1 MSGGTRVPKRV
12 CWVQIGETIE
22 SEEEEDAFGTVVNFD
37 KTGSRFIVSAPLSSD
52 DSGRMTLTG
61 MVKVYEAMP
70 TGVKSSVGIEGIEFV
85 QVGQTLYGEYSGNR
99 IVGFL
104 SANGESLVVA
114 APSRNENNGSVFVYS
129 RENGEEWELVGE
141 PIDGKVAGER
151 FGHSVTISNDAT
163 SSSSPPSWGTG
174 SVASTCSIN
183 ILYVGAAMGRDARG
197 AYPLSSS
204 YSLPPPI
211 SL

>member
-70 TGVKSSVGIEGIEFV
+70 TGAKSSVGIEGIEFV

-114 APSRNENNGSVFVYS
+114 APLPKRGTQDFGAEGGLIGQPL
-129 RENGEEWELVGE
+129 RE
-141 PIDGKVAGER
+141 
-151 FGHSVTISNDAT
+151 
-163 SSSSPPSWGTG
+163 
-174 SVASTCSIN
+174 
-183 ILYVGAAMGRDARG
+183 YRG
-197 AYPLSSS
+197 
-204 YSLPPPI
+204 I
-211 SL
+211 